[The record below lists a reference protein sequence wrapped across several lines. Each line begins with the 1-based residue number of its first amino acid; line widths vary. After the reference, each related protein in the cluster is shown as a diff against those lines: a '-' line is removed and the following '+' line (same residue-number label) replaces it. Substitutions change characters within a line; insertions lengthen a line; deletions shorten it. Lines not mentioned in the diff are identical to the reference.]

1 MEIYDNMIVEL
12 FDELAEGIRNQTNDG
27 ITNTFEDAVKT
38 TSTVIY
44 GDLAYLVKSGIT
56 IDSTTMKI
64 TNNEAAQK
72 MLKRE
77 YRAPYQHPYTDRYLV
92 Y

>member
-1 MEIYDNMIVEL
+1 MIVGL
-12 FDELAEGIRNQTNDG
+12 FNEFADGIRNQANDG
-27 ITNTFEDAVKT
+27 ITNTLEEAFKT

-56 IDSTTMKI
+56 IDSSTMDI
-64 TNNEAAQK
+64 PNNEEAQK

-77 YRAPYQHPYTDRYLV
+77 YRAPYKHPYTY
-92 Y
+92 

>member
-1 MEIYDNMIVEL
+1 MIVGL
-12 FDELAEGIRNQTNDG
+12 FNEFAEGIMNRENDG
-27 ITNTFEDAVKT
+27 ITNTFEEAVKT

-56 IDSTTMKI
+56 IDSSTMDI
-64 TNNEAAQK
+64 PNNKEAQK

-77 YRAPYQHPYTDRYLV
+77 YRAPYQHPSTI
-92 Y
+92 